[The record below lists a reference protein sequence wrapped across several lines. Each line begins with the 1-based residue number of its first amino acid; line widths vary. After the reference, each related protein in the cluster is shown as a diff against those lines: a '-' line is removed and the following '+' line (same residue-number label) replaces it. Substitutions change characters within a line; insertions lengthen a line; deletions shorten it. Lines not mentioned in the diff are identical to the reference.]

1 MDWIGWM
8 SEPEAWIA
16 LVSLTALEVVLGIDN
31 IIFISILV
39 DRLPEG
45 KRDRARIIGLALAMI
60 MRIVL
65 LLSLTAVMRL
75 TTPLFPFLGH
85 DVTGKDIILLLGG
98 LFLIA
103 KSTHEIHDKLEENP
117 EARKRAAARSSFG
130 GVLLQIAVLDM
141 VFSLDSVITAIG
153 MARHVPV
160 MVLAVVIAVI
170 FMMVFSGMISRFV
183 SRHPTF
189 KVLALSFL
197 ILIGV
202 ALMAEGLG
210 RHIPRGYVYFAMA
223 FSFVV
228 ELLNMRIRGKGLP
241 QQPVPG
247 G

>member
-16 LVSLTALEVVLGIDN
+16 LVTLTALEVVLGIDN

-45 KRDRARIIGLALAMI
+45 QRDRARMIGLALAMI
-60 MRIVL
+60 MRIAL
-65 LLSLTAVMRL
+65 LLSLAAVMRL

-85 DVTGKDIILLLGG
+85 EVTGKDIILLLGG

-103 KSTHEIHDKLEENP
+103 KSTHEIHDKLEDNP
-117 EARKRAAARSSFG
+117 EARKRAAARSSFS
-130 GVLLQIAVLDM
+130 GVLVQIAVLDM

-153 MARHVPV
+153 MARHIPV
-160 MVLAVVIAVI
+160 MVVAVVIAVI
-170 FMMVFSGMISRFV
+170 FMMVFSGMVSRFV
-183 SRHPTF
+183 NRHPTF

-210 RHIPRGYVYFAMA
+210 LHIPRGYVYFAMA

-228 ELLNMRIRGKGLP
+228 ELLNIRIRGKSVP
-241 QQPVPG
+241 EQPVLRG
-247 G
+247 